1 MTRST
6 APLLLGLLCALLCAA
21 SASASTAQAAGRTI
35 ADATAAYHAKDF
47 RRAAAVARLVG
58 DRASGTER
66 EGARYLEGLSLFQ
79 SGELDAA
86 AAVLRVS
93 AASREQYIASQSQI
107 TLASI
112 EIERKRWDAAG
123 YAYRRAAEL
132 LTGPESKRA
141 NSYAA
146 RCFDAAGLAIL
157 ADEARA
163 AAGEARA
170 AAGEARA
177 AAGEARAAVGEAR
190 AAAGGPPQQP
200 RPVAIQDESPRR
212 TVTADDKPIPQN
224 RIGAQPATRPAVSD
238 AGPRNST
245 SPLFAVQVGAF
256 TSIERANEIAAALKA
271 QCTAIDIECPRVITR
286 HGDGATLHIVQF
298 GCFPNRGVANKVLL
312 KFPKSAYR
320 VEPYC
325 ATDAAAR

>member
-163 AAGEARA
+163 AAD
-170 AAGEARA
+170 
-177 AAGEARAAVGEAR
+177 EAR

-200 RPVAIQDESPRR
+200 RPVAIQAESPRR

>member
-132 LTGPESKRA
+132 LTGTESKRA

-170 AAGEARA
+170 A
-177 AAGEARAAVGEAR
+177 V
-190 AAAGGPPQQP
+190 GGPPQQP

-271 QCTAIDIECPRVITR
+271 QCTAIDVECPRVITR

>member
-132 LTGPESKRA
+132 LTGTESKRA

-177 AAGEARAAVGEAR
+177 AV
-190 AAAGGPPQQP
+190 GGPPQQP
-200 RPVAIQDESPRR
+200 RPVAIQDESPSGSVEAVESPRR

>member
-93 AASREQYIASQSQI
+93 AASRERYIASQSQI

-163 AAGEARA
+163 AA
-170 AAGEARA
+170 
-177 AAGEARAAVGEAR
+177 GEAR

>member
-93 AASREQYIASQSQI
+93 AASRERYIASQSQI

-163 AAGEARA
+163 AAGED
-170 AAGEARA
+170 RA

-190 AAAGGPPQQP
+190 AAVGGPPQQP

>member
-170 AAGEARA
+170 AAG
-177 AAGEARAAVGEAR
+177 
-190 AAAGGPPQQP
+190 GPPQQP

>member
-170 AAGEARA
+170 AAGEP
-177 AAGEARAAVGEAR
+177 RAAV
-190 AAAGGPPQQP
+190 GGPPQQP

-271 QCTAIDIECPRVITR
+271 QCTAIDVECPRVITR

>member
-132 LTGPESKRA
+132 LTGTESKRA

-177 AAGEARAAVGEAR
+177 AV
-190 AAAGGPPQQP
+190 GGPPQQP
-200 RPVAIQDESPRR
+200 RPVAIQDESPSGSVEAVESPRR

-325 ATDAAAR
+325 ATEAAAR

>member
-170 AAGEARA
+170 AAG
-177 AAGEARAAVGEAR
+177 
-190 AAAGGPPQQP
+190 GPPQQP
-200 RPVAIQDESPRR
+200 RPVAIQDESPSGSVEAVESPRR

>member
-177 AAGEARAAVGEAR
+177 AAG
-190 AAAGGPPQQP
+190 GPPQQP
-200 RPVAIQDESPRR
+200 RPVAIQDESPSGSVEAVESPRR

>member
-170 AAGEARA
+170 AAGR
-177 AAGEARAAVGEAR
+177 
-190 AAAGGPPQQP
+190 PPQQP
-200 RPVAIQDESPRR
+200 RPVAIQDESPSGSVEAVESPRR

>member
-1 MTRST
+1 
-6 APLLLGLLCALLCAA
+6 
-21 SASASTAQAAGRTI
+21 
-35 ADATAAYHAKDF
+35 
-47 RRAAAVARLVG
+47 
-58 DRASGTER
+58 
-66 EGARYLEGLSLFQ
+66 
-79 SGELDAA
+79 
-86 AAVLRVS
+86 
-93 AASREQYIASQSQI
+93 
-107 TLASI
+107 
-112 EIERKRWDAAG
+112 
-123 YAYRRAAEL
+123 
-132 LTGPESKRA
+132 
-141 NSYAA
+141 
-146 RCFDAAGLAIL
+146 
-157 ADEARA
+157 
-163 AAGEARA
+163 
-170 AAGEARA
+170 
-177 AAGEARAAVGEAR
+177 
-190 AAAGGPPQQP
+190 
-200 RPVAIQDESPRR
+200 VAIQAESPRR

>member
-163 AAGEARA
+163 AAGEP
-170 AAGEARA
+170 
-177 AAGEARAAVGEAR
+177 RAAV
-190 AAAGGPPQQP
+190 GGPPQQP
-200 RPVAIQDESPRR
+200 RPVAIQDESPSGSVEAVESPRR

-325 ATDAAAR
+325 ATEAAAR

>member
-177 AAGEARAAVGEAR
+177 AVGEAR

>member
-177 AAGEARAAVGEAR
+177 AVGEARAAV
-190 AAAGGPPQQP
+190 GGPPQQP